1 MVGCHCAVSCSR
13 HNLADSL
20 GSHIANCINTGNTR
34 FRTLPRHD
42 VTALVQLQLT
52 VHQLRGGLSA
62 DTDEHAVDIQDFFLG
77 AAQKCTP
84 DANGRIILDEGLL
97 HYAGISKNIVF
108 VGAGKQIRIWSEE
121 KWLEREQNRNYEEMR
136 NKMRAYGL

>member
-1 MVGCHCAVSCSR
+1 MSFVGSYKHSLDAKKRVFIPAKFREELGEEFYITRKFAAYLSIYTAEEWEIFVDKISK
-13 HNLADSL
+13 LPEAD
-20 GSHIANCINTGNTR
+20 A
-34 FRTLPRHD
+34 
-42 VTALVQLQLT
+42 
-52 VHQLRGGLSA
+52 
-62 DTDEHAVDIQDFFLG
+62 EDIQDFFLG

-97 HYAGISKNIVF
+97 QYAGISKNIVF